1 MEVATDVSW
10 GIGLVL
16 VSALAWLLNLITL
29 PGNWVAVA
37 VLALYAWL
45 GPDSGRLDVG
55 WPIVAAAF
63 LLALF
68 GEILEFVAGALG
80 AQRAGASRRSTLFA
94 IVGSFAGALLGAI
107 IGIPV
112 PVVGSLLA
120 AILFGAV
127 GATVG
132 AMYGEW
138 SNGRSWRESWTI
150 GHAAFWGR
158 LLGTLSKLLAGAL
171 IVLVALAAVLL

>member
-16 VSALAWLLNLITL
+16 VSALAWLLNLIAL

-37 VLALYAWL
+37 LLALYAWL
-45 GPDSGRLDVG
+45 GPDHGRLDLG
-55 WPIVAAAF
+55 WPVVAAAF
-63 LLALF
+63 LLALV
-68 GEILEFVAGALG
+68 GEIVEFAAGALG

-94 IVGSFAGALLGAI
+94 IIGSVAGALLGAI
-107 IGIPV
+107 VGIPI

-127 GATVG
+127 GATAG

-138 SNGRSWRESWTI
+138 SDGKSWRESWTI

-158 LLGTLSKLLAGAL
+158 LLGTLGKLLAGAL
-171 IVLVALAAVLL
+171 IVLLTLAAVLL